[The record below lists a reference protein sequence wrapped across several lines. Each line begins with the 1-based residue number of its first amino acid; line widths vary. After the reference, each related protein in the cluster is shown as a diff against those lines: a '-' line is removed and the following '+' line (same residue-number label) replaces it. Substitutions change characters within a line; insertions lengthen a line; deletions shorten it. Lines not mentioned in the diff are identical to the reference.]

1 MSYREQT
8 YSTMKLTFEDG
19 VAIVRFNRPEAMNAA
34 NVEMSYERVEIYRN
48 LAGDDAVRAII
59 VTGGENVYCAGGDL
73 AAFAKFN
80 KEEAQ
85 VFINRGIEYQKLL
98 MDMPKPTIAAVA
110 GYAYGGGMENVL
122 LCDLRIAA
130 DTAKF
135 ALPEIG
141 VGIFPGGGATQRLV
155 QNIPIA
161 KAKEMIFFGKPIDAQ
176 EANALG
182 IVNKVVPVEELIEE
196 AKSWAK
202 RLLRLSPVS
211 LRAAKQAVN
220 QAWNVD
226 IYRGMQLEADAWV
239 ELFTTYDQKEG
250 MQAFLEKRRPEFKGC

>member
-1 MSYREQT
+1 MSYRDQT
-8 YSTMKLTFEDG
+8 YSTMELTFEDA
-19 VAIVRFNRPEAMNAA
+19 VAIVRFDRPEAMNAA
-34 NVEMSYERVEIYRN
+34 NVEMSCERVEIYRN
-48 LAGDDAVRAII
+48 LAEDDAVRAII
-59 VTGGENVYCAGGDL
+59 VTGGEKVYCAGGDL

-80 KEEAQ
+80 REEAQ
-85 VFINRGIEYQKLL
+85 AFINRGVEYQKLL

-141 VGIFPGGGATQRLV
+141 VGVFPGGGATQRLV
-155 QNIPIA
+155 QNISIA
-161 KAKEMIFFGKPIDAQ
+161 KAKEMIFFGKPIEAQ
-176 EANALG
+176 EACTLG
-182 IVNKVVPVEELIEE
+182 IVNKVVPVAVLMEE
-196 AKSWAK
+196 ARTWAK

-226 IYRGMQLEADAWV
+226 IYKGMQLEADAWA
-239 ELFTTYDQKEG
+239 ELFSTYDQKEG
-250 MQAFLEKRRPEFKGC
+250 MQAFLEKRRPEFKGY